1 MELINEND
9 LQNVCGGGKVL
20 KGIQTASK
28 ACILASAVGLIAL
41 AIYDGVKNPTPR
53 KTVTVKEEE
62 IIIEQWEVKHEIN

>member
-28 ACILASAVGLIAL
+28 ACILASAVGMIAFV
-41 AIYDGVKNPTPR
+41 IYYSIKNPQPR
-53 KTVTVKEEE
+53 QKVTVEEKE
-62 IIIEQWEVKHEIN
+62 IIIEEWRIKHEIN